1 MTRMTVG
8 AKQMMNLL
16 GESEEGMGFI
26 SKLITP
32 NLSIPV
38 SRTAILFL
46 VCATSYTFHS
56 ELLQRKR
63 KRKGSNF
70 SEQDPKAQA
79 KATRKR

>member
-1 MTRMTVG
+1 MTRLTVG

-32 NLSIPV
+32 NLSTPV
-38 SRTAILFL
+38 SRRAIVFL
-46 VCATSYTFHS
+46 VCATSYNS

-63 KRKGSNF
+63 L
-70 SEQDPKAQA
+70 
-79 KATRKR
+79 